1 MANVIQKGQPYNF
14 SDDQIIMFTDAK
26 KVKNFQGY
34 FDIPSMSSF
43 YQDDPDK
50 MHLGM
55 QKFFINQKMVSKGMF
70 PELMQDKKV
79 LEVDGFDGTFTYSV
93 PIKKKGGC
101 FTNRDM
107 SHQVK
112 PGIDEGKFLIALN
125 RQYSAGDILTNDPSR
140 GQQIVVM
147 EEDIDVDGDTF
158 IHTVTLAENDARR
171 YFDSKNL
178 ISGIE
183 FVRINQTIFGE
194 YGTNFGAIDVTDG
207 PGEMK
212 MRYQLGNLRGIESAY
227 TAKADKRGFGGASAS
242 TTEFMDT
249 LLSEAD
255 QMGELAV
262 IANIDKKSQKP
273 TSVASIGSTVEFL
286 VLRELEK
293 LTATSLMFQKAATIK
308 TSNGVAKLNEGL
320 WHQLRRGKLIKYSRP
335 GGITVSQIKEAVEY
349 VFRGNYML
357 PTEER
362 EITFNCG
369 KAAYDNVLE
378 IFAEEVREQ
387 IANTSFL
394 QQSSGG
400 SLLPNKLIT
409 GSSNQELVLDFV
421 RFTSVM
427 LPGIGRVKIN
437 HDINL
442 DHGFGMR
449 DRFSEGFH
457 QNGYAETTYSMVI
470 WDATSQQSS
479 NNLKKVEGAE
489 LVDGGDAGSSLY
501 LVKPKGAM
509 TYWGRENGRYDSYK
523 AGDIVSSH
531 KQLASSFWAYNSVSV
546 VNLDNSRFVMIEIA
560 DQNRL
565 GFQ

>member
-43 YQDDPDK
+43 YKQDPDK
-50 MHLGM
+50 MHMGM
-55 QKFFINQKMVSKGMF
+55 QKFFINQKMISKGMF
-70 PELMQDKKV
+70 PELMQEKKV
-79 LEVDGFDGTFTYSV
+79 LEVDGFDGEFTYSV
-93 PIKKKGGC
+93 PVKKKGGC
-101 FTNRDM
+101 FTNRDY
-107 SHQVK
+107 SWQVK

-125 RQYSAGDILTNDPSR
+125 RQFSAGDILTNDPSR

-147 EEDIDVDGDTF
+147 EEDVDVDGDTF

-171 YFDSKNL
+171 YFDPKNL

-242 TTEFMDT
+242 TMEFMDT

-255 QMGELAV
+255 QMGEIAV
-262 IANIDKKSQKP
+262 IANVDKKSNKP

-308 TSNGVAKLNEGL
+308 TSNGLAKLNEGL

-357 PTEER
+357 PSEER
-362 EITFNCG
+362 EITFDCG

-378 IFAEEVREQ
+378 IFAEEVRQQ
-387 IANTSFL
+387 ISNLGFL

-400 SLLPNKLIT
+400 SLLPNQLIT
-409 GSSNQELVLDFV
+409 GSNNHELVLDFV
-421 RFTSVM
+421 RFTGVY
-427 LPGIGRVKIN
+427 LPGIGKVKLKHN
-437 HDINL
+437 INL

-457 QNGYAETTYSMVI
+457 QNGFAETTYSMII
-470 WDATSQQSS
+470 WDATSQASS
-479 NNLKKVEGAE
+479 NNLKRVEGAE
-489 LVDGGDAGSSLY
+489 IVDGGNAGSNLY
-501 LVKPKGAM
+501 LVKPKGEM

-531 KQLASSFWAYNSVSV
+531 KQLASSFWAYNSCSV
-546 VNLDNSRFVMIEIA
+546 VALDVSRFVMIELSE
-560 DQNRL
+560 RK
-565 GFQ
+565 GFN